1 MERYRLSE
9 ELAEQVLDQSKK
21 QGATSGDVMMVDS
34 DSFYVTVRLGEIDK
48 ISQAQEKRLGLRLFH
63 GFSSATASTSDI
75 SKTSID
81 KLIDD
86 TLAMARATAPDEY
99 SGLPPAEELVHDF
112 VDLDLADDKLG
123 VVSVEEKIRL
133 AREAEASALGFD
145 SRLVNS
151 EGGEFSSH
159 AQQVIYAS
167 SLGFTGRYRS
177 TVFGLSVAPIA
188 AENGAMQRDSWY
200 SMQRKF
206 DRLESAR
213 AIGEKAAQRTLR
225 KLNARKV
232 KTCEVP
238 IVFDA
243 EMAASLLRHLT
254 SALSGYSLYKRASFL
269 LGKLGQPIAS
279 EQFTV
284 VDDGTIPSALG
295 SRPFDGEGLASRKN
309 VVIEQGVLRSYLLD
323 TYSAK
328 KLGYRST
335 ASAARSV
342 GSSPSVAPTNFWLLP
357 GRYSPAQIL
366 ESVEKGFYVTD
377 LIGFGVNLIT
387 GDYSRGA
394 SGLWIEKG
402 KLSFPVEEVTIAGN
416 LNDMLRD
423 VEMVGNDLEMRS
435 RICAPTIKIGR
446 MTVAGE

>member
-1 MERYRLSE
+1 MERYSLSQ
-9 ELAEQVLDQSKK
+9 ELAQQILDQAKRN
-21 QGATSGDVMMVDS
+21 GATAGDVMMVEGN
-34 DSFYVTVRLGEIDK
+34 SFYVTVRLGEVDK

-63 GFSSATASTSDI
+63 GFGSATASTSDI
-75 SKTSID
+75 SKGSIE

-99 SGLPPAEELVHDF
+99 SGLPLAEELARDLA
-112 VDLDLADDKLG
+112 DLDLADETSTH
-123 VVSVEEKIRL
+123 VSVEEKIRL
-133 AREAEASALGFD
+133 AQEAEAVALGFD
-145 SRLVNS
+145 SRVVNS

-167 SLGFTGRYRS
+167 SLGFTGQYRS

-213 AIGEKAAQRTLR
+213 AIGEKAARRALR
-225 KLNARKV
+225 KLNGRKV

-238 IVFDA
+238 VVFDP
-243 EMAASLLRHLT
+243 ETAASLLRHLT

-269 LGKLGQPIAS
+269 LGKLGQPIAA
-279 EQFTV
+279 EQFAV
-284 VDDGTIPSALG
+284 MDDGTIPAALG

-309 VVIEQGVLRSYLLD
+309 MVIEQGVLRSYLLD

-342 GSSPSVAPTNFWLLP
+342 GSSPSVAPTNLWLLP
-357 GRYSPAQIL
+357 GRFSPDQIL
-366 ESVEKGFYVTD
+366 ESVEEGLYVTD
-377 LIGFGVNLIT
+377 LIGFGVNLVT

-402 KLSFPVEEVTIAGN
+402 KLAFPVEEVTIAGN
-416 LNDMLRD
+416 LKDMLRD
-423 VEMVGNDLEMRS
+423 VEMVGNDLEMRN
-435 RICAPTIKIGR
+435 RICAPTVKIGR
-446 MTVAGE
+446 MTVAGQ